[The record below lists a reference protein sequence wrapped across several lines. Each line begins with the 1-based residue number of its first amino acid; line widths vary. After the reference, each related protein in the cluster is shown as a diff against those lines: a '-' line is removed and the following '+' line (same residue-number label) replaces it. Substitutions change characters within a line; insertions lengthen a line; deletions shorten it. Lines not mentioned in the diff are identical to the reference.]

1 MKKLFF
7 TLICIATTSP
17 LWADGTLQLT
27 DEKSRVSYAI
37 GMMLGQNFFKRNNL
51 DTNAVDLDIVTQGLK
66 AIQTGATPLLSEE
79 EMQQTLKTFQKEF
92 AAKQQAQR
100 AQEAI
105 KNKADGTA
113 FLAAN
118 LKNPG
123 VVALPDGLQYQVITN
138 GSGSVPSPTD
148 HVSVNYRGTLMD
160 GTEFDSSYK
169 RNKPAEFP
177 VNAVIHGWT
186 EALEKMPVGS
196 KWKLFIPSDLAYGEM
211 GRPGI
216 PPNSVLIFDIELL
229 STAAVLVIAPTTP
242 STQPMT
248 SDIIKVPSAEEMKKG
263 AKIEV
268 IKPQD
273 IPAAAGGSST
283 NP

>member
-229 STAAVLVIAPTTP
+229 STAAVPAIAPTTP